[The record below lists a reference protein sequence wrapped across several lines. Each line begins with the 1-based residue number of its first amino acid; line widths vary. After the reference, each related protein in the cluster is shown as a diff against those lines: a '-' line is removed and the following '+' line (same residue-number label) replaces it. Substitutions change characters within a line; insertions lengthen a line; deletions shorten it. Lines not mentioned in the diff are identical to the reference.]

1 MGIRRNR
8 TPGRPETPSPEQEL
22 SEAQVETPNQG
33 DATLIC
39 TNVENQESLDENNL
53 TFQLTEVKLVTKC
66 KYGPKL
72 ANKKNNDRI
81 VKMIEHLEKKLEAF
95 GKET

>member
-1 MGIRRNR
+1 MGIRRNQR
-8 TPGRPETPSPEQEL
+8 SGRPETPSPEQEL

-33 DATLIC
+33 DATLIF
-39 TNVENQESLDENNL
+39 TNVESQESLDEKNL
-53 TFQLTEVKLVTKC
+53 SSQLTEVKLVTKC

-81 VKMIEHLEKKLEAF
+81 AKLIELLQKKNLKPF
-95 GKET
+95 